1 MKITLQKLVYLLAFV
16 TFTLAAKAQDSAVP
30 DTLRLSIG
38 IDGSYPQSSFANS
51 YTFGVGGSLQLDLP
65 ITTKLYATANAGYSV
80 FSPNN
85 NGSNPE
91 AIVGVNLSA
100 MSVAPVKIGL
110 KYFLIR
116 TFYLQA
122 EGGETLLLN
131 KSAVYGLNG
140 NGLTYAGQM
149 GILFKLNK
157 NRRYIDGGIRYER
170 QQSFYGDGHYNTFL
184 GFRVAYAFNL

>member
-1 MKITLQKLVYLLAFV
+1 MKITLQKLVYLLAFI

-38 IDGSYPQSSFANS
+38 VDGSYPQGSFSNM
-51 YTFGVGGSLQLDLP
+51 YTFGIGGSLQLDLP
-65 ITTKLYATANAGYSV
+65 ITPKLYATANGGYSV

-85 NGSNPE
+85 SGSNPE
-91 AIVGVNLSA
+91 AITGVKLSA
-100 MSVAPVKIGL
+100 MSVAPFKIGL

-116 TFYLQA
+116 TFYVQA

-131 KSAVYGLNG
+131 KSAVYALNG
-140 NGLTYAGQM
+140 NGMTYAVQM
-149 GILFKLNK
+149 GILFKLK
-157 NRRYIDGGIRYER
+157 NRTYIDGGIRYER
-170 QQSFYGDGHYNTFL
+170 VQSFYGDGAYNSFL